1 MAYDHEEQEQ
11 MAMLKAW
18 WKQYGNLV
26 TWALIIGLAAYAGWT
41 GWALW
46 ERNQSTQAALL
57 YSGLEKAAA
66 DKDNTKVLRAASD
79 IQDRYSRTAYAQ
91 MGALVAARTA
101 FDAGDLTAAKSQLQW
116 AVDKGRDDEFRV
128 IARVRLAGLLA
139 DEKKFDEALKVL
151 NIDASTQFASVI
163 ADRRGDVFALQNKPD
178 EARAA
183 YRMAL
188 DKSDPKHPARQLIQI
203 KLDALGTKAG

>member
-26 TWALIIGLAAYAGWT
+26 TWTLILALSAYAGWT
-41 GWALW
+41 GWGLW

-57 YSGLEKAAA
+57 YDGLEKAAVA
-66 DKDNTKVLRAASD
+66 KDYAKVQRAAAD

-91 MGALVAARTA
+91 MSGLVAARNA
-101 FDAGDLTAAKSQLQW
+101 YDAGDVAAAKSQLQW
-116 AVDKGRDDEFRV
+116 TIDKGRDEEFRT

-139 DEKKFDEALKVL
+139 DEKKFDDALKVL
-151 NIDASTQFASVI
+151 SVDASAQFASMV
-163 ADRRGDVFALQNKPD
+163 ADRRGDVLALAQKVD

-183 YRMAL
+183 YRIAL
-188 DKSDPKHPARQLIQI
+188 EKSDAKNPARPLIQI
-203 KLDALGTKAG
+203 KLDALGSKAG